1 MTEYKVIE
9 GVSFDKDTPDKVC
22 YILLNAMATRQRIRV
37 FYGDIKTGKDWTEE
51 YDTMGYIGRT
61 RGPVKVPLI
70 VANSK
75 SSGGFPLSTD
85 SIVRIT
91 IDKRTVYQHP
101 KYHIGK
107 IEIRPAPYPGYSHGV
122 FINGENH
129 ANFKTKEKAEK
140 WVRFIKGE
148 SNTKG

>member
-1 MTEYKVIE
+1 M
-9 GVSFDKDTPDKVC
+9 
-22 YILLNAMATRQRIRV
+22 

-129 ANFKTKEKAEK
+129 ANFKTKEKDYL
-140 WVRFIKGE
+140 
-148 SNTKG
+148 

>member
-1 MTEYKVIE
+1 MGEYKVIE
-9 GVSFDKDTPDKVC
+9 GISFGKDMPDKVC
-22 YILLNAMATRQRIRV
+22 YILLNVMGTKKRIRL
-37 FYGDIKTGKDWTEE
+37 FYGDRKTGKDWTEE
-51 YDTMGYIGRT
+51 YDTMGYVGRSA
-61 RGPVKVPLI
+61 GPVKIPLL
-70 VANSK
+70 VANSR
-75 SSGGFPLSTD
+75 SFGGHDISD
-85 SIVRIT
+85 ASIVRIT
-91 IDKRTVYQHP
+91 IDRKTIYQHP

-107 IEIRPAPYPGYSHGV
+107 VEIRPAPYPGYTHGV